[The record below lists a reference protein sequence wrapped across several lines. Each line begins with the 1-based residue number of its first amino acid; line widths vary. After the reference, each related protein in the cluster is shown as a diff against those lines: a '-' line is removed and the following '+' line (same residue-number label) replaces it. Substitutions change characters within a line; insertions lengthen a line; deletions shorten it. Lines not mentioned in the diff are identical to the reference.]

1 MSKKINYKRRRL
13 ILYYCILIFVLLLVL
28 LFNLIKLGHKENK
41 VAKKIG
47 NGIEGEDENIISNDI
62 VSENIISNEIELV
75 VTNGNVFGNRTWN
88 LILVNSDNRLSK
100 EYKPELEEIEEGFKV
115 DKRIINDL
123 KEMLKDA
130 RKEGLKPWICSAYRD
145 YETQEKLFTKQVN
158 EYLDKGYTEEEAK
171 SKTVSWILEPGSSE
185 HATGLALDIVDKKYQ
200 LLDEKQAEREVQKWL
215 MENCYKYGFILRYP
229 ENKKD
234 ITKVDYEPWHYRY
247 VGKEHAK
254 KIYSKNYTLEEYIDY
269 LNYYGK

>member
-1 MSKKINYKRRRL
+1 M
-13 ILYYCILIFVLLLVL
+13 
-28 LFNLIKLGHKENK
+28 
-41 VAKKIG
+41 
-47 NGIEGEDENIISNDI
+47 
-62 VSENIISNEIELV
+62 
-75 VTNGNVFGNRTWN
+75 
-88 LILVNSDNRLSK
+88 LVNSDNRLSK
-100 EYKPELEEIEEGFKV
+100 EYKPDLEEIEEGFKV
-115 DKRIINDL
+115 DKRIIDDL
-123 KEMLKDA
+123 KEMLEDA

-145 YETQEKLFTKQVN
+145 YEIQEKLFIKQVN
-158 EYLDKGYTEEEAK
+158 EYLNKGYTEDEAK

-247 VGKEHAK
+247 VGKEHAE